1 MSDHHKSKPEHI
13 SADQLDHPKSKPEI
27 LKAEIVAESRLF
39 KVESLHLKFSNGEE
53 RVYERMRGGN
63 RGAVM
68 VVPLF
73 DAQTLLLVREYAAG
87 THSYELGFPKGLIDP
102 GEDAFEAGN
111 RELMEE
117 AGFGA
122 RDLIPLKQVSLAPR
136 LFFQPDG
143 HTAGAGSLP
152 RAAGGRRARAPRG
165 DPLAPQSHRRI
176 AGATRLHRVAQHQ
189 CPAAGQ
195 QMAGGAGKLA
205 QAWVKVIKTEDN
217 KMQELLAWIPGVKE
231 IAREAGR
238 ILHEIYHG
246 GQFERQLKEDATPV
260 TSADLAA
267 DAYLKQALSALTPPC
282 ARADRRGGRCALQ
295 PACQLAAILAG
306 GPPRRHR
313 RVHRRQR

>member
-1 MSDHHKSKPEHI
+1 
-13 SADQLDHPKSKPEI
+13 
-27 LKAEIVAESRLF
+27 
-39 KVESLHLKFSNGEE
+39 
-53 RVYERMRGGN
+53 MRGGN

-73 DAQTLLLVREYAAG
+73 DAHTLLLVREYAAG

-122 RDLIPLKQVSLAPR
+122 NSLTLLKQVSLAPGYFSSR
-136 LFFQPDG
+136 MDILLARDLFPEQRVGDEPEPLEVILAAEPD
-143 HTAGAGSLP
+143 
-152 RAAGGRRARAPRG
+152 
-165 DPLAPQSHRRI
+165 RRI

-189 CPAAGQ
+189 CAAAGPTL
-195 QMAGGAGKLA
+195 AGGAGRVARRGSLN
-205 QAWVKVIKTEDN
+205 TEDN
-217 KMQELLAWIPGVKE
+217 KMQELLAWVPGVKE

-267 DAYLKQALSALTPPC
+267 DAYLKQALSALTPHVPVLTEE
-282 ARADRRGGRCALQ
+282 A
-295 PACQLAAILAG
+295 
-306 GPPRRHR
+306 
-313 RVHRRQR
+313 